1 LVQRNS
7 GQIVI
12 GLILLFLG
20 GFFLLNNLGFLRG
33 EAFLVFLGL
42 AFVGAYVLTGRQV
55 GFLVPGAVLVALGLF
70 AGLEQSRFI
79 WRRQAGGG
87 WFFIF
92 MALAFAAVFV
102 VDSLGRQSPTTW
114 ALFPAAGLGLFGLFV
129 LGVDVL
135 PRSVWRMSATWWPAI
150 LILIGVL
157 FLVRPRR

>member
-1 LVQRNS
+1 MRRNS

-12 GLILLFLG
+12 GLVLLFLG

-70 AGLEQSRFI
+70 SSLEQSRFF
-79 WRRQAGGG
+79 WGRQAGGG

-102 VDSLGRQSPTTW
+102 VDSLGRPSPTTW

-129 LGVDVL
+129 IGMDVL
-135 PRSVWRMSATWWPAI
+135 PRSLWRASATWWPAI
-150 LILIGVL
+150 LILVGVL